1 MPRLACIVALMI
13 ITQGLTGCEG
23 SSSAPSQPS
32 LSSGPTQ
39 AAPQPSVVSL
49 SVNVGSTGG
58 GTPLRI
64 VGTGLLKGATV
75 SFAGIKVTTRTDANP
90 GTDLFLNT
98 PAHDPGTIDIVV
110 TNPDGQFTRVPDA
123 WTYVSPQT
131 FDFNGTWAGGED
143 WQLGFV
149 IRNNVLVSAS
159 CGEYTTLTFSP
170 PVSVTGG
177 AFSVFG
183 DDGRGIQGRIVSAD
197 RAVGISN
204 IPPCQFSTTWEAT
217 KLPD

>member
-1 MPRLACIVALMI
+1 MSRLVCIVAFLI
-13 ITQGLTGCEG
+13 ITQALTGCGG
-23 SSSAPSQPS
+23 SPSAPSQPS
-32 LSSGPTQ
+32 PSTQ
-39 AAPQPSVVSL
+39 PGPQPSVVSL
-49 SVNVGSTGG
+49 SANVGSTGG

-64 VGTGLLKGATV
+64 VGTGLFNGATV
-75 SFAGIKVTTRTDANP
+75 SFAGIKVTTRTDGRYP
-90 GTDLFLNT
+90 GTDLFLDT
-98 PAHDPGTIDIVV
+98 PAHDPGTVDIVV

-149 IRNNVLVSAS
+149 IRNNALVSAS
-159 CGEYTTLTFSP
+159 CGEYTILTFSP

-177 AFSVFG
+177 AFSAFG

-204 IPPCQFSTTWEAT
+204 IPPCRFSTTWDAI